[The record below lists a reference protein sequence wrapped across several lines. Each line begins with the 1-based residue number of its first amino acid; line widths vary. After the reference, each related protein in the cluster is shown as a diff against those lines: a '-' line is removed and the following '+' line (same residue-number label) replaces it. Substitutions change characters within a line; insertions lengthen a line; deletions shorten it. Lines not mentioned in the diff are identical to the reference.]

1 MDRVILQG
9 IYQVLKDMV
18 EKQQENQEALLSS
31 LNEVKAAVANIKI
44 SADSINLNTD
54 TLEAKLDTVNTAINN
69 AIITIGGK
77 QDIAATKLDTINT
90 SITTLN
96 DTLTNPGSEDNQNI
110 VYWLQ
115 TIDTRLSNV
124 GTEVA
129 VQSGYL
135 ASIVNN
141 TEGSEGSGETTTT
154 DLSELKTAIQQ
165 TTAAV
170 LDTKGSVDT
179 ILNDVN
185 TIVTNTTNANS
196 KLDSIITN
204 TTPASEEP
212 AS

>member
-18 EKQQENQEALLSS
+18 EKQQENQEALLES
-31 LNEVKAAVANIKI
+31 LNEVKTAVANIKI
-44 SADSINLNTD
+44 SADNINLNTD
-54 TLEAKLDTVNTAINN
+54 TLEAKLDTVNSTIAN
-69 AIITIGGK
+69 AVTTIGGK
-77 QDIAATKLDTINT
+77 QDAAATKLDTINT

-124 GTEVA
+124 GTEIA

-141 TEGSEGSGETTTT
+141 TEGGGESGETPTA

-179 ILNDVN
+179 ILNDVD